1 MKKWLNKMAGVL
13 IITTLLPGCFM
24 FGVIPLN
31 PDPGYV
37 ISQKPQSVITQR
49 LPLRLGVYFPLETR
63 EYRYPI
69 YGGDQH
75 FELGPPTVTVFN
87 VVLAS
92 MFEEANEVQQ
102 LSPAVSDLDAII
114 EISIENFYYNLWTYP
129 QQCRITYRFIV
140 YGTDGTPLAS
150 WVEYGNG
157 NLSDYIPSWSRS
169 AYQHNT
175 ESAILDGAKKFI
187 SNFRSQPRIRQWLE
201 TTASLLR
208 RIYGE
213 NRLRMI

>member
-1 MKKWLNKMAGVL
+1 MAGVL

-31 PDPGYV
+31 PDPEYV
-37 ISQKPQSVITQR
+37 ISHQPQSVITQR
-49 LPLRLGVYFPLETR
+49 LPLRLGVYYSLETR
-63 EYRYPI
+63 DYRYTTKLNF
-69 YGGDQH
+69 DLN
-75 FELGPPTVTVFN
+75 FDLGPPTIAVIN

-92 MFEEANEVQQ
+92 LFEEADEVQQ

-114 EISIENFYYNLWTYP
+114 EISIENFYYKLSYP

-169 AYQHNT
+169 ALQHNT

-201 TTASLLR
+201 SHDIVVSAISW
-208 RIYGE
+208 
-213 NRLRMI
+213 